1 MTLLE
6 WKEIIERDEGVDVEG
21 SWHMIQSLDAQGLL
35 RVKELDDKCLILY
48 GVLPE
53 FNQELSLTEF
63 LIYVI
68 REHRGDYRLL
78 NRVKRFFEDEA
89 RANNCDCIKIGAN
102 FGFKDDKFSRVLE
115 RWGYVPDTY
124 RKEL

>member
-21 SWHMIQSLDAQGLL
+21 SWAMVQALDAQGLL
-35 RVKELDDKCLILY
+35 RVHEIDGKCLILY

-63 LIYVI
+63 LIYSI
-68 REHRGDYRLL
+68 REHRGDVRLL
-78 NRVKRFFEDEA
+78 TKVRRFFEDEA
-89 RANNCDCIKIGAN
+89 KANDCDCIKIGAN
-102 FGFKDDKFSRVLE
+102 FGFKDEAFSKILE
-115 RWGYVPDTY
+115 RWGFVPDTY

>member
-21 SWHMIQSLDAQGLL
+21 SWKMIQSLDEQGLL
-35 RVKELDDKCLILY
+35 KVHEIDGKCLILY

-63 LIYVI
+63 LIYSI
-68 REHRGDYRLL
+68 REHRGDVRILTKV
-78 NRVKRFFEDEA
+78 RKFFESEA
-89 RANNCDCIKIGAN
+89 EAYGCDCIKIGAN
-102 FGFKDDKFSRVLE
+102 FGYKDEAFSKILE
-115 RWGYVPDTY
+115 RWGYVPDIY